1 MKKTLKKISSLES
14 KLFKLNKK
22 SSNIITRTSV
32 DKLEPE
38 INAKIAEI
46 KALYDEIDTNMFKV
60 AIKEHIKDNST
71 LFKVFLLITEYYKIA
86 ADYFK
91 EHMETV
97 DYDIIDKNIDELR
110 EFVLDPN
117 NTLINNITILDET
130 DLSQIILTN
139 YKLLNIN
146 IEESL
151 GSEDALESLISDL
164 EKIIINYTMKQMNI
178 DIKKLED
185 AKAIK
190 ALELN

>member
-1 MKKTLKKISSLES
+1 
-14 KLFKLNKK
+14 
-22 SSNIITRTSV
+22 
-32 DKLEPE
+32 
-38 INAKIAEI
+38 
-46 KALYDEIDTNMFKV
+46 
-60 AIKEHIKDNST
+60 
-71 LFKVFLLITEYYKIA
+71 
-86 ADYFK
+86 
-91 EHMETV
+91 METI